1 MAAPSRALSQG
12 RGRHHAGI
20 ALVALTALLLA
31 AAGISFYARSALVD
45 DREFSARSASALDD
59 ADVRTVL
66 ADRVAGSL
74 TRNVLPDAQALRPLL
89 VRALA
94 AAADTKVFRRLFTE
108 AVRDRHRALI
118 DGETTFSFQLP
129 VGEGLLFE
137 GFSRV
142 APRVAAA
149 IPPDLRVPVL
159 RLDPRNFELSA
170 ARALA
175 GYAGWRWPLL
185 LAALLSAAGCAL
197 VAGGARSALV
207 HLGAAA
213 AGGGLIVAAV
223 VAGLGEY
230 VVAQAA
236 QAADLTES
244 TERDAVRALWKAL
257 FSDLL
262 TAALV
267 ATLGGAVVAALA
279 SKGLPDVDLSAG
291 WERVRR
297 ATGAAGPWAR
307 SARAAVLIAVG
318 AAIIFEPALVGRI
331 VVLAAGLLIVAIGV
345 AQLAALAPGGRAAP
359 AGESGGD
366 AGLLVLAGAVAAVLA
381 ATALVLVVVLPSPR
395 AAPAGN
401 AERAG
406 SCNGSRALCERRL
419 DDVVFPATHNSYA
432 ASEEPGWFFTNQ
444 RYGIERQLRDGIRA
458 FLIDVHYG
466 VRDERRGRIRTDLAY
481 EGSSRNKVVQE
492 LSPRAVRT
500 AERLAGRLGAGEV
513 DGPRRLY
520 LCHTLCELGA
530 EPLDE
535 QLAIFERFLEAN
547 PREVIILFVEPYVAV
562 EDIESAL
569 DEAGLLEQAAQISR
583 DDPLPT
589 LAELIDADT
598 RLVVLAEK
606 DGGARPWYLDGFS
619 FVQDTPLGATTPGGL
634 RCRRN
639 RGEADSPLLLV
650 NHWIPPFPP
659 AVSRNDQIA
668 GRALQRR
675 LERCQGVRGQLP
687 NLVAVDFHERSG
699 VVEAARRLNARKP

>member
-1 MAAPSRALSQG
+1 M
-12 RGRHHAGI
+12 
-20 ALVALTALLLA
+20 ALTALLLA
-31 AAGISFYARSALVD
+31 AAATSFYAQSALVD
-45 DREFSARSASALDD
+45 DREFGARAASALDD
-59 ADVRTVL
+59 PDVRTVL
-66 ADRVAGSL
+66 ADRVAGRL
-74 TRNVLPDAQALRPLL
+74 TRGVLPDAQALRPLL
-89 VRALA
+89 VRTLA
-94 AAADTKVFRRLFTE
+94 AAADTGVFRSIFTE

-129 VGEGLLFE
+129 VGEGLLFD
-137 GFSRV
+137 GLSRV
-142 APRVAAA
+142 APRAAAA

-175 GYAGWRWPLL
+175 GFAGWRWPLL
-185 LAALLSAAGCAL
+185 IAALLAAAGCAVL
-197 VAGGARSALV
+197 AGGVRGALLY
-207 HLGAAA
+207 LGAAA
-213 AGGGLIVAAV
+213 AGGGLIVAGL

-236 QAADLTES
+236 QAVDLTES
-244 TERDAVRALWKAL
+244 TERGAVRTLWMAL

-262 TAALV
+262 NAALV
-267 ATLGGAVVAALA
+267 AALGGAVVAALA
-279 SKGLPDVDLSAG
+279 STGIPVLDLSAG

-297 ATGAAGPWAR
+297 AAGSPGRLAR
-307 SARAAVLIAVG
+307 FARAGVLIAVG
-318 AAIIFEPALVGRI
+318 AAIIFEPALLGRL
-331 VVLAAGLLIVAIGV
+331 VLLATGLLIVAIGV
-345 AQLAALAPGGRAAP
+345 GQLAGPASDSQAAHSGEPGGN
-359 AGESGGD
+359 AGP
-366 AGLLVLAGAVAAVLA
+366 LLLAGAVAAVLA
-381 ATALVLVVVLPSPR
+381 ATAVALVVVLPSPR
-395 AAPAGN
+395 AAPAESAAREG
-401 AERAG
+401 A
-406 SCNGSRALCERRL
+406 CNGSRALCERRL

-432 ASEEPGWFFTNQ
+432 ASEEPGWYFTNQ

-466 VRDERRGRIRTDLAY
+466 VRDEQSGRIRTDLDY

-492 LSPRAVRT
+492 LSPRALRT
-500 AERLAGRLGAGEV
+500 AERLAGRVGVQEV
-513 DGPRRLY
+513 EGTRRLY

-535 QLAIFERFLEAN
+535 QLAIFQEFLEAN
-547 PREVIILFVEPYVAV
+547 PGEVIILFVEPYVDV
-562 EDIESAL
+562 DDIESAL

-589 LAELIDADT
+589 LEQLVDADT

-606 DGGARPWYLDGFS
+606 DGGARQWYLDGFS
-619 FVQDTPLGATTPGGL
+619 FVQDTPLGATTPSEL

-639 RGEADSPLLLV
+639 RGLADSPLFLV

-659 AVSRNDQIA
+659 SVSRNSRIA

-675 LERCQGVRGQLP
+675 LGRCQRVRGQLP

-699 VVEAARRLNARKP
+699 VVEAARRLNERRR